1 MTVSV
6 HDCSGCTGYGS
17 WSEDGDGEP
26 NLRRFRELGAPLRH
40 RDYRLLWLA
49 QVASELG
56 DWSGRLALAV
66 LVQQRTGSTTLTA
79 LVTTVSVLP
88 YIGLGQWLATL
99 ADRYPRRPIIVA
111 TDLARAALFASM
123 VIPQPVWSLFALAL
137 AAAVLT
143 PLFEAARNSLTIH
156 TVPRAEYGDAI
167 ALANLTF
174 ELGLLVGYAV
184 GGGLASAFGPK
195 TALLINACSFI
206 ASALLLRRMSVGST
220 SAAAD
225 GEPTRVRD
233 GWRVVTGDPFVRRFL
248 LTYGVIGAS
257 AIVGEAL
264 VVPYAVDE
272 LGGGPGQAGL
282 LAAAIP
288 CGAILATILTRSRG
302 TDTEKLRRASVVA
315 LAGALVAILFFAA
328 GPPSPVVMVAF
339 AAIGAMLASR
349 VPANEVAGLRIPDR
363 VRGSAFTII
372 QGFLLG
378 GQAVAAAIGGVL
390 ARWIGIRETLVFFLA
405 IAALVSAWGSSM
417 PPTEGRHAARLRRR
431 GEAGGPTPG
440 GSTRPMASEAGG
452 RSPQLPPDD

>member
-1 MTVSV
+1 MVE
-6 HDCSGCTGYGS
+6 GRNR
-17 WSEDGDGEP
+17 EP
-26 NLRRFRELGAPLRH
+26 KLTRFRELGAPLRH

-88 YIGLGQWLATL
+88 YLGLGQWLATF

-111 TDLARAALFASM
+111 SDLARAGLFAAM

-137 AAAVLT
+137 AAAILT

-174 ELGLLVGYAV
+174 ELGLLVGYAA

-195 TALLINACSFI
+195 TALLINASSFI
-206 ASALLLRRMSVGST
+206 ASALLLRRMSVGRT
-220 SAAAD
+220 AAAD
-225 GEPTRVRD
+225 APTKVKD
-233 GWRVVTGDPFVRRFL
+233 GWRAVTSDPFVRRFL

-272 LGGGPGQAGL
+272 LNGGPGQAGL

-288 CGAILATILTRSRG
+288 CGAIIATVLTRSRG
-302 TDTEKLRRASVVA
+302 TDTDKLRRASVVA
-315 LAGALVAILFFAA
+315 LAGAVVAILFFTI
-328 GPPSPVVMVAF
+328 GPPLPTVLIAF
-339 AAIGAMLASR
+339 AAVGAMLASR
-349 VPANEVAGLRIPDR
+349 VPANEVSGLRIPDR

-378 GQAVAAAIGGVL
+378 GQALAAAVGGVL
-390 ARWIGIRETLVFFLA
+390 ARWIGIRETLVAFLV
-405 IAALVSAWGSSM
+405 IAALVSVWGSTL
-417 PPTEGRHAARLRRR
+417 PPTESRHAARVKKRAVGAHLTS
-431 GEAGGPTPG
+431 AG
-440 GSTRPMASEAGG
+440 SARPMAFGAGG
-452 RSPQLPPDD
+452 RSPQLPPDG